1 MPDSMVDVPGSGEK
15 KVVSLLV
22 DPDLL
27 NAPPPL
33 TPGAAACLGWLW
45 IVVESWRW
53 SRGFREQLEDVKDK
67 LRRRESSQ
75 NLQFKTV
82 PLWNTFYTKK
92 QLKTIFLQDLFDT
105 SPPPVDFPRTFN
117 GFNNC

>member
-45 IVVESWRW
+45 IVVES
-53 SRGFREQLEDVKDK
+53 
-67 LRRRESSQ
+67 
-75 NLQFKTV
+75 
-82 PLWNTFYTKK
+82 
-92 QLKTIFLQDLFDT
+92 
-105 SPPPVDFPRTFN
+105 
-117 GFNNC
+117 